1 LPGGPDWPA
10 LSSLSRRQWGRL
22 ISHPAVTY
30 RSEVLSVLT
39 LTDRAA
45 DTIRAL
51 TSQPGVPPDAGLRMS
66 MQGSDD
72 GRLALTLEGRQP
84 DDAVIEDAGARVYV
98 QQDAASVVEDRQL
111 DAQLDDEGRA
121 SFVLSDPS

>member
-1 LPGGPDWPA
+1 
-10 LSSLSRRQWGRL
+10 
-22 ISHPAVTY
+22 
-30 RSEVLSVLT
+30 
-39 LTDRAA
+39 
-45 DTIRAL
+45 
-51 TSQPGVPPDAGLRMS
+51 MS
-66 MQGSDD
+66 IQGSDD

-121 SFVLSDPS
+121 SFVLSDQS